1 MAVDTAESTRSRPG
15 SAGDPQGTP
24 TILSHL
30 LTLPSQTLIRLF
42 SYPSNALAIFRLLPP
57 IARHLI
63 FTLLFLPDPPHLST
77 SDVTSLF
84 TRESGSAKE
93 EESGSSSRQ
102 KRSTRGLLASKD
114 VLSRL
119 GIIREQNEN
128 VYLNVKWTE
137 SLRRALIGGGDHQSF
152 GVPSHTPAEDRL
164 TPAQLDE
171 FALRNWESILLY
183 MVASED
189 VRTPSRQV
197 LHLLRSAGLMQSA
210 STMNEGRAR
219 TQSSNDRLSD
229 LLITSKGFQ
238 FLLDD
243 VSAQLWML
251 LHSYL
256 ITLSESASSEEAN
269 TTSDI
274 VEHLTFLFTL
284 GSATLGQD
292 YEISSLTDSQQGM
305 LDFFSDLGLIFR
317 RRTSSTTFYPTRLIT
332 TLTNAGQL
340 PLLGSSNTDGDDEK
354 GFVILETN
362 YKIYAYTNNPLRI
375 NILSQFV
382 QTRARFPNLV
392 TGIITRD
399 SVKRALDKGISAEQ
413 IIMYLTHHAHPQ
425 MFKNNPLL
433 PVTVTDQIRLWE
445 RETNRVQP
453 EEGGMLSGFSSG
465 ADFTLVREYAEQM
478 GVLMWH
484 NVDLRKMFVSAN
496 GIQPIL
502 DFIKRRVT
510 AER

>member
-1 MAVDTAESTRSRPG
+1 MAVDTLESARSRQG

-84 TRESGSAKE
+84 TRESGSVKE
-93 EESGSSSRQ
+93 EESGSSRQ
-102 KRSTRGLLASKD
+102 KRSARGLLASKD

-152 GVPSHTPAEDRL
+152 GVPSHTPAEQRL

-210 STMNEGRAR
+210 STMGEGRAR
-219 TQSSNDRLSD
+219 SQSSNDRLND

-292 YEISSLTDSQQGM
+292 YEISSLTESQQEM

-317 RRTSSTTFYPTRLIT
+317 RRQSSTTFYPTRLIT

-340 PLLGSSNTDGDDEK
+340 PLLGSSNTDSDDEK

-362 YKIYAYTNNPLRI
+362 YKVYAYTNNPLRI

-465 ADFTLVREYAEQM
+465 ADFALVREYAEQM

-484 NVDLRKMFVSAN
+484 DADLRKMFVSSN
-496 GIQPIL
+496 GIQPIR
-502 DFIKRRVT
+502 DFIERRVA